1 MTAKTRRSLRRY
13 RGEIGLSAMISLSLQ
28 RYARRLHRTITPIL
42 VAPIMLTAFTGAL
55 HPMLRSAGVDKDSI
69 RWIIRIHSGNFYII
83 NLKPVYP
90 LLVGLSTLI
99 LAATGLVMY
108 VRVSR
113 RLAHHHPSAEQPGT
127 P

>member
-1 MTAKTRRSLRRY
+1 MTAKTCRSLRRY

-28 RYARRLHRTITPIL
+28 RYARRLHRAITPIL
-42 VAPIMLTAFTGAL
+42 VAPIMLTAFTGVL